1 MKFQKLYEFNGNT
14 PVCVYL
20 EAIVWIFRTSE
31 YFLYNIT
38 LRKDKYIQIC
48 LQSMYSFK
56 PSRLYFHGFSS
67 KYESFHV
74 MKCPVYIYS
83 MTKLCL
89 VRFYFNFDFYDENS
103 EHFTAAKM
111 RLCKVLVKSNVDR
124 KHLYY

>member
-1 MKFQKLYEFNGNT
+1 MNLMAIHLYVCIWKLLCGFSE
-14 PVCVYL
+14 L
-20 EAIVWIFRTSE
+20 LSIFI
-31 YFLYNIT
+31 YNIT

-67 KYESFHV
+67 KYELFHV